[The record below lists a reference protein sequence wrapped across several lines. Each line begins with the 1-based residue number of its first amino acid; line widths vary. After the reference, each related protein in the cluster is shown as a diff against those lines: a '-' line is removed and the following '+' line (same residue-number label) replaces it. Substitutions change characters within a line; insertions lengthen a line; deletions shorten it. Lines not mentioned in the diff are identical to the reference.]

1 MQICLENVP
10 MSKKRVLFVTQEMKP
25 YTTAG
30 EISEILNQLA
40 PYAYNKGYE
49 VRVLMPKYGL
59 INERRHRLHEVVRL
73 SGMNIIVDDDDFPLI
88 IKVASLPGSRMQVYF
103 LDNEEFFKRKQI
115 FHDADEQPFKDNADR
130 MVFFCKGVMETVKK
144 FGWAPDIIHCHGWM
158 TSLVPLYLNKI
169 YRNDPIFEKA
179 KLIYSAYD
187 DSLAHTFD
195 RDFFDKA
202 TINNLKNEDLD
213 AFKNGDEIV
222 LHEGA
227 IKYADALIS
236 GQIDLNDTLK
246 ELIDN
251 SDKPNLVL
259 ESEEYL
265 AQYLEFY
272 KSLLEEETES

>member
-1 MQICLENVP
+1 
-10 MSKKRVLFVTQEMKP
+10 MSKKRVLFVSQEMKP
-25 YTTAG
+25 YTTIG

-103 LDNEEFFKRKQI
+103 LDNEEFFKRKQV
-115 FHDADEQPFKDNADR
+115 FNDADDQPFEDNADR

-169 YRNDPIFEKA
+169 YRNDPIFENS
-179 KLIYSAYD
+179 KLVYSAYQE
-187 DSLAHTFD
+187 SYGSTFD
-195 RDFFDKA
+195 QSFFDKA
-202 TINNLKNEDLD
+202 SINNLETEDLD
-213 AFKNGDEIV
+213 SYKDGEKIT

-227 IKYADALIS
+227 IKYADALIAA
-236 GQIDLNDTLK
+236 GQDLDENLTQ
-246 ELIDN
+246 LIEN
-251 SDKPNLVL
+251 SDLPSITHK
-259 ESEEYL
+259 EDEYL
-265 AQYLEFY
+265 VEYLDFY
-272 KSLLEEETES
+272 QSLLEE